1 MATIDDVK
9 SILGN
14 VLQLGTPR
22 TDKLARDTQL
32 LGGIPELDSMAV
44 LSVIAALEEN
54 FGITVEDDEVTTTNF
69 ETVGSLTDF
78 VARKLAA

>member
-1 MATIDDVK
+1 MATLDDVK

-14 VLQLGTPR
+14 VLQLGGAR
-22 TDKLARDTQL
+22 TEKLARDTQL

-54 FGITVEDDEVTTTNF
+54 FGFTVEDDEVTTTNF
-69 ETVGSLTDF
+69 ETVGSLADF
-78 VARKLAA
+78 VSRKLDA